1 MLSVGLTVLT
11 GCVQAAVGQALPK
24 PSRCASAPGDEP
36 KMKELD
42 GGSDG
47 VAGSSAETAG

>member
-1 MLSVGLTVLT
+1 MEAFMPCICL
-11 GCVQAAVGQALPK
+11 
-24 PSRCASAPGDEP
+24 GDEP

-47 VAGSSAETAG
+47 VAGSSAETAGQTLP